1 MKKSLIALAAL
12 SAFATAAQAQSS
24 VTVYGLIDAGYA
36 TSNIDHGA
44 GVETNQKVVG
54 GLHSGN
60 GTGTL
65 SGSRL
70 GFRGTEDLGGGL
82 KANFVLETGINYSN
96 GEAATT
102 TPSASTAALANSS
115 MFANVRQ
122 GWAGLSGGFGDL
134 RIGTHNSLSK
144 DAGESIDPN
153 AGVTITGAASL
164 YQAGLA
170 VSRPANSIT
179 YLSPR
184 MSGVQFQAQ
193 MDEGESTTSPSVS
206 KDNSGLSFALN
217 YAAGKLTATA
227 WTEERKNVAY
237 VGAKGNHLVSLSSNS
252 VTLPM
257 AAGTDATSSYD
268 PTATAVTNVA
278 SVAAT
283 STVVD
288 KVTQNG
294 IGATYDFGIAKVAL
308 MTTSLKFKDATS
320 TNDGEIKSSLLG
332 IDVPV
337 NAKVRVRASVS
348 TGKID
353 SATASEQYDL
363 DGYQLVAM
371 YDLSKRSHLYG
382 ALGQTKYD
390 SVTTANDVKV
400 NQMGVGL
407 RTTF

>member
-1 MKKSLIALAAL
+1 MKKLLIASAAL
-12 SAFATAAQAQSS
+12 AMVAGSAQAQSS

-54 GLHSGN
+54 GLHSAN

-96 GEAATT
+96 GTAATA
-102 TPSASTAALANSS
+102 TPANTDAALANAA

-122 GWAGLSGGFGDL
+122 GWAGLSGNFGDL
-134 RIGTHNSLSK
+134 RIGTHNSLAK

-153 AGVTITGAASL
+153 AGVTLTGAGSL

-170 VSRPANSIT
+170 VTRPANSIT

-193 MDEGESTTSPSVS
+193 MDEGESTTSATVP

-217 YAAGKLTATA
+217 YVAGKLTATA
-227 WTEERKNVAY
+227 WTEERKKQSY
-237 VGAKGNHLVSLSSNS
+237 VGTSGNRLVSLSSGS
-252 VTLPM
+252 VVLPM
-257 AAGTDATSSYD
+257 AAG
-268 PTATAVTNVA
+268 
-278 SVAAT
+278 AADT
-283 STVVD
+283 IADTTVSTTVVAGTPNVID
-288 KVTQNG
+288 KVTQDG
-294 IGATYDFGIAKVAL
+294 IGATYDFGVAKVGL
-308 MTTSLKFKDATS
+308 MTTKLKFKDATAAD
-320 TNDGEIKSSLLG
+320 NGEISTSLLG
-332 IDVPV
+332 ADIPV

-348 TGKID
+348 TGKIED
-353 SATASEQYDL
+353 NGTKTYDL

-371 YDLSKRSHLYG
+371 YELSKRSHLYG
-382 ALGQTKYD
+382 AVGQTKYD
-390 SVTTANDVKV
+390 SPTANSDVKI